1 MFLIDA
7 PAAAT
12 PFSCG
17 RAGATPSS
25 APTSAWWGSAGTS
38 TRAGRQT
45 TSSGEEAAGFDRLG
59 GQGRLSR
66 DRRCHAAA
74 EMNTEAG
81 FE

>member
-1 MFLIDA
+1 MFLIGA

-38 TRAGRQT
+38 IRAGRQT
-45 TSSGEEAAGFDRLG
+45 TSSEEEEEAGFDRFG
-59 GQGRLSR
+59 GK
-66 DRRCHAAA
+66 DVCH
-74 EMNTEAG
+74 ETG
-81 FE
+81 GVTQLK